1 MKTKSLTFTV
11 FLYEVLSVPVCLAI
25 KNPLV
30 ADGGEEASVSNE
42 VCQYTTAKPKLKK
55 IS

>member
-30 ADGGEEASVSNE
+30 ADGGGGFRS
-42 VCQYTTAKPKLKK
+42 K
-55 IS
+55 

>member
-1 MKTKSLTFTV
+1 MAVVQIKIMKTKALTFTV

-30 ADGGEEASVSNE
+30 AGGGGVVA
-42 VCQYTTAKPKLKK
+42 
-55 IS
+55 